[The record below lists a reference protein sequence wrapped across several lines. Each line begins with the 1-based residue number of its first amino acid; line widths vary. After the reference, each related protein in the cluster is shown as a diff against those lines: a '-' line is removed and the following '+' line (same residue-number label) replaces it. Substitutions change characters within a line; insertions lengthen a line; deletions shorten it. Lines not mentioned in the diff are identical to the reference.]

1 MYMINCRNCEYFM
14 ECTKWRFNSILAPL
28 CVGYTPKEKK
38 LITTK
43 VEFKYPQTFEF
54 DEYVKTHN
62 CRNCNREFCDHKFC
76 GQQSFHT
83 CVNWEK
89 KKCEHTV
96 VKCEMAYT
104 AKDVI
109 TTVCE
114 MCGETVEFK
123 RVS

>member
-1 MYMINCRNCEYFM
+1 MIACCNCEYF
-14 ECTKWRFNSILAPL
+14 EACDRYRTDTYYSSKCPA
-28 CVGYTPKEKK
+28 YTPLEKK
-38 LITTK
+38 TIKVIKPIT
-43 VEFKYPQTFEF
+43 YPQTFEF

-62 CRNCNREFCDHKFC
+62 CRNCIREFCDHKFC

-109 TTVCE
+109 TTKCE

-123 RVS
+123 RV